1 MELIN
6 YVLHFER
13 YIPIVI
19 SHFGNGIYALLFF
32 IVFAE
37 TGFVIT
43 PFLPGDSLLFVVG
56 TVAGGGY
63 LNIWV
68 SYVLLLAAAILGN
81 MLNYYLGTKIGH
93 RVFANKDSKIFSHKN
108 LLKTHAFF
116 EKYGGKTIILT
127 RFIPVIR
134 SFAPFVAG
142 MGSMTYKSFMVYN
155 LIGGFLWVTILTF
168 AGYFFGGLPIVKK
181 NFEIAVYAVIVIS
194 LIPAIIEYLRHKYTT
209 KHESNNESASKKQ
222 E

>member
-63 LNIWV
+63 ARSRN
-68 SYVLLLAAAILGN
+68 SRKYAELLSGN
-81 MLNYYLGTKIGH
+81 
-93 RVFANKDSKIFSHKN
+93 KN
-108 LLKTHAFF
+108 
-116 EKYGGKTIILT
+116 
-127 RFIPVIR
+127 R
-134 SFAPFVAG
+134 SQ
-142 MGSMTYKSFMVYN
+142 SFC
-155 LIGGFLWVTILTF
+155 
-168 AGYFFGGLPIVKK
+168 K
-181 NFEIAVYAVIVIS
+181 
-194 LIPAIIEYLRHKYTT
+194 
-209 KHESNNESASKKQ
+209 
-222 E
+222 

>member
-6 YVLHFER
+6 FVLHFER

-19 SHFGNGIYALLFF
+19 DHFGNLIYALLFF

-37 TGFVIT
+37 TGFVVT

-56 TVAGGGY
+56 TVAGGGF
-63 LNIWV
+63 LNIWLV
-68 SYVLLLAAAILGN
+68 YILLLAAAILGN
-81 MLNYYLGTKIGH
+81 MLNYYLGSKIGH
-93 RVFANKDSKIFSHKN
+93 KVFANKDSKFFSHKN
-108 LLKTHAFF
+108 LVKTHEFF

-127 RFIPVIR
+127 RFIPIIR

-142 MGSMTYKSFMVYN
+142 MGAMSYKTFMIYN
-155 LIGGFLWVTILTF
+155 VVGGFLWVTSLLF

-181 NFEIAVYAVIVIS
+181 NFEVAVYIVIFIS
-194 LIPAIIEYLRHKYTT
+194 LIPAIVEYIRHKM
-209 KHESNNESASKKQ
+209 KKSKTADHKK
-222 E
+222 